1 MTKVLEVGFSVWA
14 ISLGTMGVV
23 GIVYAFV
30 QVVLGNI
37 QSIVI

>member
-14 ISLGTMGVV
+14 ISLGAMGVV

-30 QVVLGNI
+30 QVVLGNT
-37 QSIVI
+37 SAIVI

>member
-14 ISLGTMGVV
+14 ISLGVMGAV
-23 GIVYAFV
+23 GIVYATV